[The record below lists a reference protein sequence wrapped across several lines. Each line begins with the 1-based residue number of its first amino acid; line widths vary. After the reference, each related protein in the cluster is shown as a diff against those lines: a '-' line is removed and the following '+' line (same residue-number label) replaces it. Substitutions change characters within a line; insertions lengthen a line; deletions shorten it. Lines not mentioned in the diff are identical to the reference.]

1 MGPVSVGVG
10 VGVSVGV
17 GVGIGERERG
27 REGEREI
34 IEVVMTYVT
43 QLLTSTQR
51 LLYIFKLYP

>member
-1 MGPVSVGVG
+1 MLELVLELVLELELERGRE
-10 VGVSVGV
+10 
-17 GVGIGERERG
+17 GERERG

-34 IEVVMTYVT
+34 IEVGMTYIT